1 MAKSQNL
8 FNIDLFWAIFYETE
22 SMNWAEVN
30 LATAKPRTKVIVQ
43 TIPNLRFLIFK
54 RAHHRTFLRR
64 TLPKT
69 IALKVCR

>member
-30 LATAKPRTKVIVQ
+30 LATAKPK
-43 TIPNLRFLIFK
+43 
-54 RAHHRTFLRR
+54 
-64 TLPKT
+64 TLDF
-69 IALKVCR
+69 